1 MVNPAEMRYYCLLI
15 LIYYFKHYDSLVL
28 CAGEFLYCNITGGEK
43 RMPSEKILS
52 QKKQIVADLA
62 ECLKNAQAGVL
73 FDYRGLTVEQDTAL
87 RNELRA
93 AGVDYHVVK
102 NTLTRLAA
110 NEVGLNE
117 LDEVLHGPTALATSA
132 QDALAPARVLAKFVK
147 DNADVVSIKSGFMD
161 GKVISVDEV
170 NVYAS
175 IPSKEVLISKML
187 GSLQAPISKL
197 ARTLDA
203 IAKKDGEAAA
213 E

>member
-1 MVNPAEMRYYCLLI
+1 
-15 LIYYFKHYDSLVL
+15 
-28 CAGEFLYCNITGGEK
+28 
-43 RMPSEKILS
+43 MPSEKVLE
-52 QKKQIVADLA
+52 QKKQVVADLV

-93 AGVDYHVVK
+93 AGVQYHVVK

-110 NEVGLNE
+110 KEVGLGE
-117 LDEVLHGPTALATSA
+117 LDEILHGPTALATSEE
-132 QDALAPARVLAKFVK
+132 DALAPAKVLAKFAK
-147 DNADVVSIKSGFMD
+147 DNAEVVSIKSGFMD

-170 NVYAS
+170 NTYS
-175 IPSKEVLISKML
+175 QIPSKEILISKML

-203 IAKKDGEAAA
+203 IANKDGEAVA

>member
-1 MVNPAEMRYYCLLI
+1 
-15 LIYYFKHYDSLVL
+15 
-28 CAGEFLYCNITGGEK
+28 
-43 RMPSEKILS
+43 MPSEKVLE
-52 QKKQIVADLA
+52 QKKQVVADLV

-87 RNELRA
+87 RNELRS
-93 AGVDYHVVK
+93 AGVQYHVVK

-110 NEVGLNE
+110 KEVGLDD
-117 LDEVLHGPTALATSA
+117 LDEILHGPTALATSA
-132 QDALAPARVLAKFVK
+132 DDALAPAKVLAKFAK
-147 DNADVVSIKSGFMD
+147 ENAEVVSIKSGFMD

-170 NVYAS
+170 NTYAQ

-203 IAKKDGEAAA
+203 IANKDGEAAA

>member
-1 MVNPAEMRYYCLLI
+1 
-15 LIYYFKHYDSLVL
+15 
-28 CAGEFLYCNITGGEK
+28 
-43 RMPSEKILS
+43 MPSEKILN

-62 ECLKNAQAGVL
+62 ETLKNAQSGVL
-73 FDYRGLTVEQDTAL
+73 FDYRGLTVEEDTKL
-87 RNELRA
+87 RSDLRA
-93 AGVDYHVVK
+93 AGVNYHVVK

-110 NEVGLNE
+110 KEVGLE
-117 LDEVLHGPTALATSA
+117 GLDEILHGPTALATST
-132 QDALAPARVLAKFVK
+132 DDVLAPARVLSKFAKE
-147 DNADVVSIKSGFMD
+147 NADVVSIKSGFMD

-170 NVYAS
+170 KVYAE

-203 IAKKDGEAAA
+203 IAQKGAEPAA

>member
-1 MVNPAEMRYYCLLI
+1 
-15 LIYYFKHYDSLVL
+15 
-28 CAGEFLYCNITGGEK
+28 
-43 RMPSEKILS
+43 MPSEKILN
-52 QKKQIVADLA
+52 QKKQVVADLV

-87 RNELRA
+87 RNELRS
-93 AGVDYHVVK
+93 AGVEYHVVK

-110 NEVGLNE
+110 KEVGLDD
-117 LDEVLHGPTALATSA
+117 LDGVLHGPTALATSTE
-132 QDALAPARVLAKFVK
+132 DALAPAKVLAKFAK
-147 DNADVVSIKSGFMD
+147 DNAEVVSIKSGFMD

-203 IAKKDGEAAA
+203 IANKDGEAAA

>member
-1 MVNPAEMRYYCLLI
+1 
-15 LIYYFKHYDSLVL
+15 
-28 CAGEFLYCNITGGEK
+28 
-43 RMPSEKILS
+43 MPSEKILNE
-52 QKKQIVADLA
+52 KKQIVADLV

-87 RNELRA
+87 RNELRN
-93 AGVDYHVVK
+93 AGVQYHVVK

-110 NEVGLNE
+110 KEVGLDA
-117 LDEVLHGPTALATSA
+117 LDEILHGPTALATSTE
-132 QDALAPARVLAKFVK
+132 DALAPARVLSKFAK
-147 DNADVVSIKSGFMD
+147 DNADVVSIKSGFID
-161 GKVISVDEV
+161 GNVISVDEV
-170 NVYAS
+170 KVYAE

-203 IAKKDGEAAA
+203 IAQKDGEAAA

>member
-1 MVNPAEMRYYCLLI
+1 
-15 LIYYFKHYDSLVL
+15 
-28 CAGEFLYCNITGGEK
+28 
-43 RMPSEKILS
+43 MPSEKILNE
-52 QKKQIVADLA
+52 KKQIVAELV

-87 RNELRA
+87 RNELRN
-93 AGVDYHVVK
+93 AGVQYHVVK

-110 NEVGLNE
+110 KEVGLDA
-117 LDEVLHGPTALATSA
+117 LDEILHGPTALATSTE
-132 QDALAPARVLAKFVK
+132 DALAPARVLSKFAK
-147 DNADVVSIKSGFMD
+147 DNADVVSIKSGFID
-161 GKVISVDEV
+161 GNVISVDEV
-170 NVYAS
+170 KVYAE

-203 IAKKDGEAAA
+203 IAKKDGEAVA

>member
-1 MVNPAEMRYYCLLI
+1 
-15 LIYYFKHYDSLVL
+15 
-28 CAGEFLYCNITGGEK
+28 
-43 RMPSEKILS
+43 MPSEKILNE
-52 QKKQIVADLA
+52 KKQIVADLV

-87 RNELRA
+87 RNELRN
-93 AGVDYHVVK
+93 AGVQYHVVK

-110 NEVGLNE
+110 KEVGLDA
-117 LDEVLHGPTALATSA
+117 LDEILHGPTALATSTE
-132 QDALAPARVLAKFVK
+132 DALAPARVLSKFAKE
-147 DNADVVSIKSGFMD
+147 NADVVSIKSGFID
-161 GKVISVDEV
+161 GNVISVDEV
-170 NVYAS
+170 KVYAE

-203 IAKKDGEAAA
+203 IAQKDGEAAA

>member
-1 MVNPAEMRYYCLLI
+1 
-15 LIYYFKHYDSLVL
+15 
-28 CAGEFLYCNITGGEK
+28 
-43 RMPSEKILS
+43 MPSEKILS

>member
-1 MVNPAEMRYYCLLI
+1 MA
-15 LIYYFKHYDSLVL
+15 
-28 CAGEFLYCNITGGEK
+28 
-43 RMPSEKILS
+43 SEKILN
-52 QKKQIVADLA
+52 QKKQAVADLV
-62 ECLKNAQAGVL
+62 ERLKNAQAGVL

-102 NTLTRLAA
+102 NTLTRFAA

-117 LDEVLHGPTALATSA
+117 LDEVLHGPTALAISSE
-132 QDALAPARVLAKFVK
+132 DALAPARVLAKFAK
-147 DNADVVSIKSGFMD
+147 ANADIVSIKSGFMD
-161 GKVISVDEV
+161 GKVISADEV
-170 NVYAS
+170 NVYAE

-197 ARTLDA
+197 TRTLDA
-203 IAKKDGEAAA
+203 IANKDGEAA